1 MRRLFSILLL
11 FSLSFAACVG
21 EVNMSLPAVSD
32 GSGVL
37 VGITM
42 RGIPGTGM
50 EYVGASPTVGT
61 STQESLVTA
70 AFVARGLSMRG
81 EDCDLLV
88 KVSDEDSP
96 GGVEGPSAGAAFMLM
111 AYSLLTGEEMSHDAT
126 ITGAIGDGGEILPVG
141 GLYEKA
147 LSAKIAGVESLVTPL
162 QTVEEKLMLRGISG
176 VDIYEVSNATEAI
189 EFFFYG
195 VEPEERPLDLEV
207 EPLENITPYEG
218 EKAAGMDGIVAGMI
232 GSEMEAASR
241 IEDQQVR
248 EYFEAR
254 AEQHEELERLGYE
267 YAAANGAFLT
277 GISAS
282 AIAEV
287 AEPDIAA
294 KKEEV
299 QSCLDSLEEPNA
311 TTANYQWIMGG
322 EAREMRAR
330 RNYEKYVDIEPETK
344 DEEYLLVYQMGYSKA
359 WCEAAKAMYAVE
371 SEEGGDAVDGR
382 KLRNIAEG
390 LLNYTDDY
398 GDWAEYA
405 QAGQE
410 LYDEGKY
417 AGAIYELE
425 FAKSMVEGDDALEA
439 GATDED
445 YALMME
451 NESTSVWG
459 RVFRGHSE
467 YMEKTGSHEDAYR
480 MIVFARNMDAV
491 AEEVGAD
498 EAPPME
504 PVQRGES
511 ICLPA
516 FVLLGALGTA
526 LCAGS
531 AKKLIME

>member
-1 MRRLFSILLL
+1 MLSGV
-11 FSLSFAACVG
+11 SLSFALCEG
-21 EVNMSLPAVSD
+21 EVNMSLPAVSE
-32 GSGVL
+32 GSGLL
-37 VGITM
+37 VEITM
-42 RGIPGTGM
+42 RSIPGTGI

-61 STQESLVTA
+61 STQESLADA

-81 EDCDLLV
+81 EGCDLLV
-88 KVSDEDSP
+88 RVSDEDSP
-96 GGVEGPSAGAAFMLM
+96 GGVEGPSAGAAFVLM
-111 AYSLLTGEEMSHDAT
+111 AYSLLTGEEMGQDAT
-126 ITGAIGDGGEILPVG
+126 ITGAIGADGSVLPVG

-147 LSAKIAGVESLVTPL
+147 LSAKMAGVGALVTPV
-162 QTVEEKLMLRGISG
+162 QSVEEKLMLRGISG
-176 VDIYEVSNATEAI
+176 IDVYEVSNATEAI

-195 VEPEERPLDLEV
+195 IVPEERPLDLGV
-207 EPLENITPYEG
+207 EPMGNITPYGG
-218 EKAAGMDGIVAGMI
+218 EKAPGMEGIVAGMI
-232 GSEMEAASR
+232 DAEKDAAAQ
-241 IEDQQVR
+241 IEGQDVR
-248 EYFEAR
+248 EYFEAM
-254 AEQHEELERLGYE
+254 AAQHEELERLGYE

-287 AEPDIAA
+287 GEPDIAA
-294 KKEEV
+294 KRQEV
-299 QSCLDSLEEPNA
+299 QGCLDSLEEPDA
-311 TTANYQWIMGG
+311 TTENYQWVMGG

-330 RNYEKYVDIEPETK
+330 RNYEKYAEIEPETK
-344 DEEYLLVYQMGYSKA
+344 DEEYLLVYQMGYSLA

-371 SEEGGDAVDGR
+371 GEGGGEPVDGR
-382 KLRNIAEG
+382 ELRLVAEG

-398 GDWAEYA
+398 GEWAEYA

-425 FAKSMVEGDDALEA
+425 FAKSMVEGDGALEA

-445 YALMME
+445 YALMMQ
-451 NESTSVWG
+451 NDSASVWG

-480 MIVFARNMDAV
+480 MVVFSRNMDAV
-491 AEEVGAD
+491 AAEVEGGV
-498 EAPPME
+498 EPPSE

-511 ICLPA
+511 LCLPA
-516 FVLLGALGTA
+516 FVLLGALGVA
-526 LCAGS
+526 LYAGS

>member
-1 MRRLFSILLL
+1 MRKIFAVLLL

-21 EVNMSLPAVSD
+21 EINMSLPAVS
-32 GSGVL
+32 GGTGLL

-42 RGIPGTGM
+42 KSIPGEGR

-61 STQESLVTA
+61 ATQESLVTA
-70 AFVARGLSMRG
+70 AGVARGISMRG
-81 EDCDLLV
+81 NDCDLLV
-88 KVSDEDSP
+88 RVNDEDSP
-96 GGVEGPSAGAAFMLM
+96 GGVEGPSAGAAFTLM
-111 AYSLLTGEEMSHDAT
+111 AYSLLTGEEMEHDAT
-126 ITGAIGDGGEILPVG
+126 ITGAMGEDGEILPVG

-147 LSAKIAGVESLVTPL
+147 LSAKMAGVGSFVTPV
-162 QTVEEKLMLRGISG
+162 QSVEEKLMLRGISG
-176 VDIYEVSNATEAI
+176 VHIYEVSNATEAI

-195 VEPEERPLDLEV
+195 VRPEERPLDLNV
-207 EPLENITPYEG
+207 EPLGNITPYDGERADGMEG
-218 EKAAGMDGIVAGMI
+218 IAAGMIS
-232 GSEMEAASR
+232 SEREAAAR

-254 AEQHEELERLGYE
+254 ADQHEELERLGYD

-287 AEPDIAA
+287 GSPDIAA

-299 QSCLDSLEEPNA
+299 QSCLDSIQEPNA
-311 TTANYQWIMGG
+311 TTENYQWIMGG

-330 RNYEKYVDIEPETK
+330 RNYDKYADVVPETK
-344 DEEYLLVYQMGYSKA
+344 DEEYLLVYQMGYSEA

-371 SEEGGDAVDGR
+371 GESGGDAVDGR
-382 KLRNIAEG
+382 ELKYIAEG

-398 GDWAEYA
+398 GDWEEYA

-425 FAKSMVEGDDALEA
+425 FAKSMVEGDNALEV
-439 GATDED
+439 GATDDE
-445 YALMME
+445 YAQMMA
-451 NESTSVWG
+451 NGSTSVWG
-459 RVFRGHSE
+459 KVFRGHSE

-480 MIVFARNMDAV
+480 MAVFARDMDAI
-491 AEEVGAD
+491 AAEVGGG
-498 EAPPME
+498 EAPPVE
-504 PVQRGES
+504 PVQRGDS
-511 ICLPA
+511 ICMPA
-516 FVLLGALGTA
+516 FVLLGIGCLA
-526 LCAGS
+526 LCAS